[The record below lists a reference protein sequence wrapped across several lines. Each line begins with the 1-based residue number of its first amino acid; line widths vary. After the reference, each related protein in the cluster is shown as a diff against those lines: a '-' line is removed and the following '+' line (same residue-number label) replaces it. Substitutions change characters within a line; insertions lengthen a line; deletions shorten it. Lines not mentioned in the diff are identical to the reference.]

1 VTEKVHIPAQHLAIF
16 PFVRSAIILS
26 FFFLAMPQIN
36 KQHFKVPMVVGFL
49 SYVASQ
55 ILLVTAPVQSY
66 GFLLLSVFLEACS
79 YAVVSPLVD
88 RMTVLTIEPKERARI
103 LSIIFVGV
111 ILFSSPFGWIAGT
124 LSGINKVLPFLLNI
138 CLFSLGA
145 ILAHIA
151 GQISLK
157 EPVMEAA
164 TN

>member
-1 VTEKVHIPAQHLAIF
+1 
-16 PFVRSAIILS
+16 
-26 FFFLAMPQIN
+26 
-36 KQHFKVPMVVGFL
+36 
-49 SYVASQ
+49 
-55 ILLVTAPVQSY
+55 
-66 GFLLLSVFLEACS
+66 
-79 YAVVSPLVD
+79 
-88 RMTVLTIEPKERARI
+88 
-103 LSIIFVGV
+103 VGV

-145 ILAHIA
+145 ILAYIA